1 MKWLHCDKDDNNDD
15 IMQMKT
21 ANKGGNR
28 EVVFLRRSN
37 RGIRKRTSIVRNTKR
52 VQLYYYVEKIV

>member
-21 ANKGGNR
+21 ANKSGNR
-28 EVVFLRRSN
+28 EVVFYGEAIVAFGKKLR
-37 RGIRKRTSIVRNTKR
+37 
-52 VQLYYYVEKIV
+52 

>member
-1 MKWLHCDKDDNNDD
+1 MKWLHCDKDHNNDD

-28 EVVFLRRSN
+28 EVAFYGEAIVAFGKELR
-37 RGIRKRTSIVRNTKR
+37 
-52 VQLYYYVEKIV
+52 